1 MTDPARL
8 SVVYVGYSAQRSGAE
23 LALANLLPALLGVD
37 PLVGL
42 AEDGPLVERLRGQ
55 GIETVVLPLGSATR
69 EIRKD
74 SLSSVRAQ
82 FVPVV
87 DTLRYSVRLAR
98 LLRSRRPDLVHTNS
112 LKAHLYGGVAARLAA
127 VPQVWHARDRIS
139 GDYLP
144 VRAAQAV
151 RLAAHVLPAAVVAN
165 LMSSRQT
172 LRSTGKPTAV
182 MGYPVVYDAVPR
194 FVRYNIDPDRPF
206 TVGMVCRPSP
216 WKGQDVFLR
225 AFAQAF
231 SGGEERARVVGAAM
245 FGEDGYAASLAALAR
260 ELGVDGRVDL
270 RGFQPDVPAE
280 LAEMDV
286 LVHASVI
293 PEPFG
298 QVVVEGMAAGLPVVA
313 AYAGGPAEV
322 VEQGRT
328 GFLSPPGDVGALAE
342 QLRELRDDPAAR
354 VGGRRVVDA
363 PGADRVDVPPVGLGL
378 RVDLRVA
385 VGLRGGGEQEASAL
399 LLGQAQG
406 VQGPGGPDLHGL
418 DGQLQ
423 VVDR

>member
-8 SVVYVGYSAQRSGAE
+8 SVVYVGHSAQLSGAE
-23 LALANLLPALLGVD
+23 LALANLLPALLEVD
-37 PLVGL
+37 PLVVL

-98 LLRSRRPDLVHTNS
+98 LLRARRPDLVHTNS
-112 LKAHLYGGVAARLAA
+112 LKAHLYGGVAARIAG

-139 GDYLP
+139 EDYLP
-144 VRAAQAV
+144 VRAVQAV
-151 RLAAHVLPAAVVAN
+151 RLAARVLPAAVVAN
-165 LMSSRQT
+165 SVSTGQT
-172 LRSTGKPTAV
+172 LRSSRKPAA
-182 MGYPVVYDAVPR
+182 GIGSPVVYDAVPR
-194 FVRYNIDPDRPF
+194 LAKHSVDPNRPF
-206 TVGMVCRPSP
+206 TVGMVGRLSP

-231 SGGEERARVVGAAM
+231 PDGPERARVVGSAM
-245 FGEDGYAASLAALAR
+245 FGEDAFAASVADLVG
-260 ELGVDGRVDL
+260 ELGLAGRVDL
-270 RGFQPDVPAE
+270 RGFQADVPAE

-286 LVHASVI
+286 LVHASII

-313 AYAGGPAEV
+313 ADAGGPAEV
-322 VEQGRT
+322 VEHGRT
-328 GFLSPPGDVGALAE
+328 GFLTSPGDVGALAE
-342 QLRELRDDPAAR
+342 QLRELRDDPA
-354 VGGRRVVDA
+354 
-363 PGADRVDVPPVGLGL
+363 LWL
-378 RVDLRVA
+378 RVSAAGERASHAYAPDVIAEQITAVYRAVLAERQPTSGWLRK
-385 VGLRGGGEQEASAL
+385 
-399 LLGQAQG
+399 
-406 VQGPGGPDLHGL
+406 
-418 DGQLQ
+418 
-423 VVDR
+423 